1 MDKTKLRGFDKLMIN
16 MLTKGL
22 ASQKERTETDERM
35 LYLLTHGENYVSEKN
50 TASFV
55 EWYNLNKN

>member
-1 MDKTKLRGFDKLMIN
+1 MDKTKLRRFNKLIIN

-35 LYLLTHGENYVSEKN
+35 LYLLTHGENYVSENN
-50 TASFV
+50 TAAFM
-55 EWYNLNKN
+55 EWYHLNKN